1 MEKWGSQSAPPT
13 IWGMTWFFRT
23 ISWHRRKIAAVLAA
37 LGAFALLTHFSGAAE
52 PSGRVVIVTHAIS
65 AGAALGAGDVSVA
78 AVPEALI
85 PAGALTDPD
94 EAVGRSAAVS
104 LAAQTIM
111 QPPLLVSGAP
121 PPKGRSLVPITVL
134 DAQLRDILSPG
145 LRVALVSSMGDV
157 PGIVTDDAVIHTM
170 PQVASSSL
178 VTTSQAALVL
188 VEVPSALAPE
198 VSMLG
203 QSGQL
208 SIFLSG

>member
-1 MEKWGSQSAPPT
+1 
-13 IWGMTWFFRT
+13 MTWFIRT

-37 LGAFALLTHFSGAAE
+37 LGVFFLLTHFSGETE
-52 PSGRVVIVTHAIS
+52 PVGQVVVVTRAVS
-65 AGAALGAGDVSVA
+65 AGDALSAGDLSVTG
-78 AVPEALI
+78 VPVALI
-85 PAGALTDPD
+85 PEDALTDPV
-94 EAVGRSAAVS
+94 ALVGRSASVS
-104 LAAQTIM
+104 LAANTIV
-111 QPPLLVSGAP
+111 QPSLLVSGAAP
-121 PPKGRSLVPITVL
+121 PRGRSLVPITVA
-134 DAQLRDILSPG
+134 DAQVREILSPG

-178 VTTSQAALVL
+178 VTTGQAALVL
-188 VEVPSALAPE
+188 VDVPSALAPD

>member
-1 MEKWGSQSAPPT
+1 
-13 IWGMTWFFRT
+13 MTWFFRS

-37 LGAFALLTHFSGAAE
+37 LGAFALLTHFSGTAE
-52 PSGRVVIVTHAIS
+52 PSGEVVVVSRDVS
-65 AGAALGAGDVSVA
+65 AGAALTAGDVSVA

-85 PAGALTDPD
+85 PTDALTDPA
-94 EAVGRSAAVS
+94 EAVGSSAAVA
-104 LAAQTIM
+104 LTTHTIV
-111 QPPLLVSGAP
+111 QPALLVSGEP
-121 PPKGRSLVPITVL
+121 PPEGRALVPITVQ
-134 DAQLRDILSPG
+134 DAQLREILSPG

-188 VEVPSALAPE
+188 VEVASALAPE

>member
-1 MEKWGSQSAPPT
+1 
-13 IWGMTWFFRT
+13 MTWFIRT
-23 ISWHRRKIAAVLAA
+23 ISWHRRKIAAVLAS
-37 LGAFALLTHFSGAAE
+37 LGVFALITHFSGAAE
-52 PSGRVVIVTHAIS
+52 PSAQVVIITRAIS
-65 AGAALGAGDVSVA
+65 AGAALTAGDVSLA
-78 AVPEALI
+78 AVPEALV
-85 PAGALTDPD
+85 PADALTNPA

-104 LAAQTIM
+104 LTAHTIVA
-111 QPPLLVSGAP
+111 PALLVSGAP
-121 PPKGRSLVPITVL
+121 PPAGRSLVPITVH
-134 DAQLRDILSPG
+134 DAQLREILSPG

-157 PGIVTDDAVIHTM
+157 PGVVTDDAVIHTM

-178 VTTSQAALVL
+178 VTTGQAALVL